1 MDRFVSVLKEAGT
14 ICGKLLRKE
23 NVLNNTSI
31 RIEKDSLGEVQVP
44 ADRLWG
50 AQTQRSLE
58 HFSIGKDL
66 IPREMITAYAVLK
79 KAAAN
84 ANYAG
89 RRLEEQRYKL
99 IVEVCDEILAGQHH
113 DMFPLHVW
121 MTGSGTQFNM
131 NVNEVISNRCCQLAG
146 TPLASKTPVHPND
159 HVNMAQSSNDSFP
172 SAMYIATAINT
183 KEKLIPAVKALHDGI
198 AAKAEEWKGVIKIG
212 RTHMQDATPLTL
224 GQEWS
229 GYAGVLEDNLERIEV
244 ALEGVYRLALG
255 GTAVGTGINSAPGFA
270 EAAAAEIAKL
280 TGLPFVSAPNKFT
293 VQGAHDALVQL
304 SGTLRTLAV
313 SLYKIGN
320 DIRLMSCG
328 PRAGFAELII
338 PENEPGSSIMPGKVN
353 PTQAEALTMIAVQVM
368 ANDVAVGFGGAG
380 GYLEMNVYKPLLI
393 FNIIHSITIM
403 ADGCTN
409 FRKFLVEGTK
419 PNLKK
424 IKEYVDRSLMLVT
437 ALAPV
442 IGYDRASKIAHYAM
456 DNDLTLKD
464 AALKLGFVTEQEFD
478 RVVDPA
484 KMVKPYVATNN

>member
-1 MDRFVSVLKEAGT
+1 MSDV
-14 ICGKLLRKE
+14 
-23 NVLNNTSI
+23 
-31 RIEKDSLGEVQVP
+31 RIETDSLGEVAVP
-44 ADRLWG
+44 ADKLWG

-66 IPREMITAYAVLK
+66 MPREMITAYAILK

-84 ANYAG
+84 ANHASK
-89 RRLEEQRYKL
+89 RLDAEKHAL
-99 IVEVCDEILAGQHH
+99 IVKVSDEILEGKHH

-131 NVNEVISNRCCQLAG
+131 NVNEVISNRCSQLAG
-146 TPLASKTPVHPND
+146 TALGSKTPVHPND
-159 HVNMAQSSNDSFP
+159 HVNMSQSSNDTFP
-172 SAMYIATAINT
+172 SAMYIAATLGV
-183 KEKLIPAVKALHDGI
+183 KKRLMPAVKELQTAI
-198 AAKAEEWKGVIKIG
+198 AAKAAEWNDIIKIG

-229 GYAGVLEDNLERIEV
+229 GYAAMLADDLERIDD
-244 ALEGVYRLALG
+244 ALKGVYQLALG
-255 GTAVGTGINSAPGFA
+255 GTAVGTGINAAPGFA
-270 EAAAAEIAKL
+270 EAAVAEIAKL
-280 TGLPFVSAPNKFT
+280 TGLPFVSAPNKFA

-320 DIRLMSCG
+320 DIRLLSCG

-380 GYLEMNVYKPLLI
+380 GYLEMNVYKPLII
-393 FNIIHSITIM
+393 FNVTHSITILS
-403 ADGCTN
+403 DGCTN

-424 IKEYVDRSLMLVT
+424 INEYVERSLMLVT

-442 IGYDRASKIAHYAM
+442 IGYDKASKIAHYAM
-456 DNDLTLKD
+456 DHDLTLKE
-464 AALKLGFVTEQEFD
+464 AALKLGFVTESEFD
-478 RVVDPA
+478 RVVDPK
-484 KMVKPYVATNN
+484 KMVRPYVAN